1 MSIENVF
8 IVSRWTKNN
17 ATLVG
22 KSLAHKI
29 IKQSLGTLNDGLKG
43 PL

>member
-1 MSIENVF
+1 MSIKNVF
-8 IVSRWTKNN
+8 IVSKWTKNN

-22 KSLAHKI
+22 KSLAHRK
-29 IKQSLGTLNDGLKG
+29 IKQGLGTLNDGLKR